1 MEMTLSKTNTL
12 VTGDEFKPAFHN
24 SCLRTICNIFWPNK
38 ISNDDLYQKT
48 GCISIDL
55 EIKKRRLG
63 WLGHVLR
70 MSPER
75 IPKVALR
82 WTTAGKGKRGRPK
95 TTWRK
100 TVETELSEM
109 GLS

>member
-1 MEMTLSKTNTL
+1 MNLSLLFIIAVCEISAISSGPTN
-12 VTGDEFKPAFHN
+12 
-24 SCLRTICNIFWPNK
+24 
-38 ISNDDLYQKT
+38 QKT
-48 GCISIDL
+48 GFISIDL
-55 EIKKRRLG
+55 EIKKRRLR

-75 IPKVALR
+75 IPMVALR
-82 WTTAGKGKRGRPK
+82 WTPAGKGKRGRPK